1 VGNNVIL
8 NNNIIYNKFM
18 RLHQKRKEILRNSGE
33 QQGRENNKFMK
44 YVRMHQKN
52 DQKCTKKRRKIHQK
66 TIKNAPK
73 NDQK

>member
-1 VGNNVIL
+1 
-8 NNNIIYNKFM
+8 M

-52 DQKCTKKRRKIHQK
+52 DQKCTKK

-73 NDQK
+73 NDEKCTKK